1 MTADT
6 KKPDLGRIGEN
17 AFTEVLRV
25 FLSLPVTVRNSSTH
39 GHDSSTRDP
48 IISTVRLA
56 GPRVSGSVE
65 VQLPLAF
72 VAHAFRRLTGFE
84 SDARDATAALEDT
97 AGELAN
103 MVADAWRPNWLRK
116 DFPARWARRRF
127 PAAETRPSKPKPVC
141 NTDGQTFSA
150 RVMRCRSNSAIVSWI
165 YDAQNPQH

>member
-103 MVADAWRPNWLRK
+103 MVAGRVAAQL
-116 DFPARWARRRF
+116 
-127 PAAETRPSKPKPVC
+127 AAEGFPCTLGTPSVSRSGDSPVE
-141 NTDGQTFSA
+141 TEAG
-150 RVMRCRSNSAIVSWI
+150 V
-165 YDAQNPQH
+165 QHGRADFFCEGHALSIKLRYRFVDL